1 MTHSK
6 VASLGLQD
14 DVATASLTQSELY
27 ESQVDFIT
35 HRAGVRIPVD
45 DATVIPPL
53 DGNPQRGIPE
63 DKRHKEAV
71 MGDRKPDILLVESL
85 TPTRSL
91 LGIYGAS
98 VRPSW
103 R

>member
-1 MTHSK
+1 MLRQLLLPKESYMK
-6 VASLGLQD
+6 VKSISLLTELVFPLQLMMRLSYRPS
-14 DVATASLTQSELY
+14 TALLLWTWM
-27 ESQVDFIT
+27 
-35 HRAGVRIPVD
+35 
-45 DATVIPPL
+45 
-53 DGNPQRGIPE
+53 NPQRGIPE
-63 DKRHKEAV
+63 DKTHKEAV